1 MNKLFTIK
9 IKVFINCNK
18 LGIEYMG
25 FPPIITNYFNV
36 I

>member
-9 IKVFINCNK
+9 VFINSNK